1 MALTAVAEPVR
12 VALGTGVAAEL
23 RVGLEVALVLD
34 GENQGDVVVIDEGH
48 EGVVLGHGE
57 HGLAHQVDEA
67 GLVGDVVDG
76 GVDGDDDLAQL
87 AALVVELRRGGGE
100 GRGSERL
107 SGYVGI

>member
-23 RVGLEVALVLD
+23 GIGLEAALVLD
-34 GENQGDVVVIDEGH
+34 GENQGNVVVIDEGH

-57 HGLAHQVDEA
+57 HGLTHQVDEA
-67 GLVGDVVDG
+67 GLVGDVVHG

-87 AALVVELRRGGGE
+87 AAFIIELWKGGDWVKMIF
-100 GRGSERL
+100 RYGS
-107 SGYVGI
+107 V